1 MSRRFTLV
9 ELLVVIGIIAILAAM
24 LLPAL
29 QKAQKAARQTQ
40 CVGQLKQ
47 ISVAMEMYRNNN
59 RDRFPCWIS
68 NLYSEYLDVKKVY
81 YCPEDKTKDRPH
93 PTRFEQSFDL
103 PKNHGVHANPTD
115 VEGMSYFYE
124 MSDATCEWDLPE
136 DDLRNKCVELKG
148 KLGRKLTWAEVK
160 EIQLTKYDPTLF
172 PVVRC
177 FFHVIRR
184 KGKQQDD
191 SIKPVLNISYAGNFF
206 MSTDEWEKGAWSP

>member
-29 QKAQKAARQTQ
+29 QKAQKTARQTQ

-68 NLYSEYLDVKKVY
+68 NLYNEYLDVKKVY
-81 YCPEDKTKDRPH
+81 YCPEDYNKLQDPH
-93 PTRFEQSFDL
+93 PGDSDQYVSSYDL
-103 PKNHGVHANPTD
+103 KKNKGVHQNPTD
-115 VEGMSYFYE
+115 VGGMSYFYE
-124 MSDATCEWDLPE
+124 MNDHECPFSYKSKKSSES
-136 DDLRNKCVELKG
+136 VSG
-148 KLGRKLTWAEVK
+148 TWTEVK
-160 EIQLTKYDPTLF
+160 EEQLKDYDPTLF

-177 FFHVIRR
+177 FFHHVGT
-184 KGKQQDD
+184 KGKGLGND
-191 SIKPVLNISYAGNFF
+191 SKPALNIAYAGNYF
-206 MSTDEWEKGAWSP
+206 MSKFEWEKGAWSP